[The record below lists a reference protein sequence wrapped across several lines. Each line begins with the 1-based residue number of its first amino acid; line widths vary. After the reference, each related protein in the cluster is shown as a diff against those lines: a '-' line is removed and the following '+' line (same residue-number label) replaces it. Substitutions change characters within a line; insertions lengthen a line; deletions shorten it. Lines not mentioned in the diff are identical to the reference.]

1 MVHDR
6 AVVPPSSESARI
18 LIVEDD
24 ATTRESL
31 ARALRMDG
39 HSVEVAARG
48 EVASRMLQTPPWSA
62 VILDV
67 GLPDGSGLEWCREW
81 RRRGQSVPILILT
94 ARVDVGSRV
103 EGLDAGADDY
113 LGKPFALSELRA
125 RVRALMRRAGEGG
138 IHRLLVRGD
147 LRIDFARRR
156 AASGSEEIPVT
167 RREFE
172 VLERL
177 AGARGRVVAK
187 TDLLEELWGEATP
200 ETAASLE
207 VIITRLR
214 RKLDRGARA
223 SLIRTLRGSG
233 YALQTPDPR

>member
-1 MVHDR
+1 MMGDVAR
-6 AVVPPSSESARI
+6 TSPATARI

-24 ATTRESL
+24 AVTREAL

-39 HSVEVAARG
+39 HNVETAARG
-48 EVASRMLQTPPWSA
+48 EVASRLLQTPPWA
-62 VILDV
+62 AIILDL
-67 GLPDGSGLEWCREW
+67 GLPDGSGLDWCREW

-94 ARVDVGSRV
+94 ARGDVGSRV

-113 LGKPFALSELRA
+113 LGKPFALSEVKA
-125 RVRALMRRAGEGG
+125 RVRALLRRTGDGEAQ
-138 IHRLLVRGD
+138 RLLTHGD
-147 LRIDFARRR
+147 LRIDFARRH
-156 AASGSEEIPVT
+156 ATAGGEEVPIT

-177 AGARGRVVAK
+177 ASARGRVVEK
-187 TDLLEELWGEATP
+187 DDLLEELWGNATP

-207 VIITRLR
+207 VIVNRLR
-214 RKLDRGARA
+214 RKLDRGASE

-233 YALQTPDPR
+233 YALRTADPR